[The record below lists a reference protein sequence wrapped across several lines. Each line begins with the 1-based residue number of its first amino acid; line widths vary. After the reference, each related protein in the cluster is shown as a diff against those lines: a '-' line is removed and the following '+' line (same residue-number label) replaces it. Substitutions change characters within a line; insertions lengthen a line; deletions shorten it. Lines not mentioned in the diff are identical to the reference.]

1 MTFRILHT
9 LVLLCI
15 SLGINAQRDI
25 HAHAYR
31 AGDKVER
38 QQVAFK
44 HFEKQGENA
53 VWDLSD
59 IENSNKTS
67 VLEFAE
73 NPQDKEEIIANG
85 ANTRFYYRQNDTGT
99 YLMGYENNQ
108 SKVCYNIPELAYLP
122 SQTIGNKTIGCFNGY
137 AIYAESVFSRI
148 YGTYEYMTE
157 ERGTLLLPSK
167 DSIKDVVKVHILKT
181 TGQHYLKGVENSKV
195 LRMLV
200 DSISRYTTD
209 SIFQHFETDSMTVET
224 NLYKW
229 YAKGY
234 RYPIYE
240 TEEAHVKG
248 NNLGFK
254 AAYYCPPLSQPSSD
268 NNYQE
273 KTRAVVQKTKPS
285 ASQNAQQQSSS
296 RHLFSDGTSVEY
308 SLDIASDGYVN
319 VNLFSS
325 SEEKLSCGIYTVD
338 GITVRQEE
346 FDGSRKGAHR
356 FNASLSSYPHG
367 IYILTISLGGQR
379 FSEKFAYK

>member
-44 HFEKQGENA
+44 HFEKQRENA

-73 NPQDKEEIIANG
+73 NPQDKEGIIANG
-85 ANTRFYYRQNDTGT
+85 AYTRFYYRQNDTGI

-108 SKVCYNIPELAYLP
+108 SKVCYNMPELAYLP
-122 SQTIGNKTIGCFNGY
+122 SQTIGNKTTGCFNGY

-181 TGQHYLKGVENSKV
+181 TGQHYLKGAENSKT
-195 LRMLV
+195 LRVLV

-209 SIFQHFETDSMTVET
+209 SIYQHLETDSMTVET
-224 NLYKW
+224 NIYKW

-240 TEEAHVKG
+240 TEEVHVKG
-248 NNLGFK
+248 NSLGFK
-254 AAYYCPPLSQPSSD
+254 AAYYSHPLSLLSSD

-273 KTRAVVQKTKPS
+273 KTRAVVQKVKSS
-285 ASQNAQQQSSS
+285 ASQNTQLQSSS
-296 RHLFSDGTSVEY
+296 KHIFPDGTSVEF
-308 SLDIASDGYVN
+308 SLNVTSDGNVYVA
-319 VNLFSS
+319 LFCST
-325 SEEKLSCGIYTVD
+325 EEKLGCGIYTVD
-338 GITVRQEE
+338 GITVGQEE
-346 FDGSRKGAHR
+346 FDGSQKGAHR
-356 FNASLSSYPHG
+356 FHQSLYSYPHG
-367 IYILTISLGGQR
+367 IYILTISVGGQQ